1 MNNKLIEIIKANF
14 KYLFF
19 FYRYLKTK
27 ILWIIIF
34 SFFVSL
40 LDAISLSMFIPLF
53 DVASNSSQTKIAG
66 EGFNFQSLFGYIGME
81 VTVNNILLL
90 MLVFFFVKGVF
101 RYLDVYFRV
110 LLTSFFIK
118 KIRFNLLYLIANL
131 KYSKFVKTDLGTIQ
145 NILTQEVS
153 NVISAYSQY
162 FSVFQNIIFV
172 VVYMTLSLIANAKF
186 TLIVIFGGIF
196 SNLILKKFY
205 INSESLSYSI
215 TSKNNNFSSLVMQ
228 QVTNFKYLKAT
239 ATMPIYIDKL
249 TTKINEIEED
259 QKKLG
264 LISGL
269 ILSIREPVIIFFL
282 ISAIFIQVNW
292 LKGQLSTILLSLL
305 FFYRAFNSFM
315 NVQLSWNGFL
325 KYVGSIK
332 NLEEFQVSLTNENE
346 NINGLNFEKI
356 NNTIDLK
363 NISFHYSEKS
373 PIITNLSY
381 SIKKN
386 TTTAIVGK
394 SGSGKT
400 TLVNIIAG
408 LLEPVNGEI
417 MIDDNELNQYNRNS
431 YRNRIGFIS
440 QETVV
445 FNDTLFNNITFWA
458 EKTQENNKRFLEVI
472 QKVDLSVF
480 LNNSELKEDTV
491 LGDNGVMMSGGQR
504 QRLSIA
510 RELYKQNEILILDE
524 ATSSLDSETEKL
536 IQESI
541 DNIKGSVTILIIAHR
556 LSTIKNADT
565 ILVLKNGVIESSGS
579 FTELMEKSKSFE
591 KMVNLQEL

>member
-1 MNNKLIEIIKANF
+1 MEQWTVIRMAIVENRDIAEFMTDGLSGRRELDAADQLRLEQFLQEQAWAAFHIWDRTQRGVFPKGTFEATGGA
-14 KYLFF
+14 LFGGL
-19 FYRYLKTK
+19 LKT
-27 ILWIIIF
+27 
-34 SFFVSL
+34 
-40 LDAISLSMFIPLF
+40 PY
-53 DVASNSSQTKIAG
+53 G
-66 EGFNFQSLFGYIGME
+66 E
-81 VTVNNILLL
+81 VWWRD
-90 MLVFFFVKGVF
+90 VKGTGFLPAFVT
-101 RYLDVYFRV
+101 DVV
-110 LLTSFFIK
+110 IK
-118 KIRFNLLYLIANL
+118 KIRFNLLHLIANL
-131 KYSKFVKTDLGTIQ
+131 KYSKFVKTDLGTTQ

-153 NVISAYSQY
+153 NVISAYTQY
-162 FSVFQNIIFV
+162 FSVFQNCIFV
-172 VVYMTLSLIANAKF
+172 MVYMTLSLIANIKF
-186 TLIVIFGGIF
+186 TLIVIFGGVL

-215 TSKNNNFSSLVMQ
+215 TSKNNSFSSLVMQ

-239 ATMPIYIDKL
+239 ATMPIYIEKL
-249 TTKINEIEED
+249 ITKTNEIEED

-264 LISGL
+264 FISGL
-269 ILSIREPVIIFFL
+269 ILSAREPVIIFFL

-332 NLEEFQVSLTNENE
+332 NLEEFQNSLAKENE
-346 NINGLNFEKI
+346 KLDGFNFENI
-356 NNTIDLK
+356 DDSIDLK
-363 NISFHYSEKS
+363 NISFYYSEKS
-373 PIITNLSY
+373 KIINNLNY
-381 SIKKN
+381 TIKKN

-408 LLEPVNGEI
+408 LLEPVSGEVL
-417 MIDDNELNQYNRNS
+417 IDGTGLNQYNRNS
-431 YRNRIGFIS
+431 YRRKIGFIS

-445 FNDTLFNNITFWA
+445 FNDTLFNNITFWD
-458 EKTQENNKRFLEVI
+458 EKSQENKNRFLAVI
-472 QKVDLSVF
+472 QKVDLSGF

-541 DNIKGSVTILIIAHR
+541 DYIKGSVTILIIAHR
-556 LSTIKNADT
+556 LSTIKSADT
-565 ILVLKNGVIESSGS
+565 ILVLKNGVIESSGC
-579 FTELMEKSKSFE
+579 FAELMRNSKSFE